1 MRQPLVRAPEFAS
14 NSVSMPS
21 QSAILCILLIAHW
34 SCYALGQSTSA
45 DTPQPPSLNSAQRL
59 FDSGQFDAALKELD
73 GIAAAKPSTVG
84 VQYLRGMVLYQQ
96 GKLVEAADA
105 FAKAVALNPKDS
117 ESMQMEGVSLFRQ
130 GKPAVAIPLLEQA
143 NSLAPKTRI
152 DPDYVLALSYMD
164 THRYDDARKA
174 FSVQY
179 GFAADSAEAYLLAG
193 RLFLRRDYL
202 PIAEESARKAIAL
215 DATLPLAHLLLGEV
229 TLAAG
234 RYDEAIAA
242 FDQEI
247 ELNPLA
253 GVAYERLGDAYIRT
267 GDFSQ
272 ALVALNKALPLE
284 PATSGPYILLGKV
297 LLKQKNPEMARV
309 YLERATRI
317 DPMNYMA
324 HGLLGQSYRALGR
337 ADDAARET
345 QKGEQIQATDVPNT
359 DHQKQE

>member
-1 MRQPLVRAPEFAS
+1 
-14 NSVSMPS
+14 
-21 QSAILCILLIAHW
+21 
-34 SCYALGQSTSA
+34 
-45 DTPQPPSLNSAQRL
+45 
-59 FDSGQFDAALKELD
+59 
-73 GIAAAKPSTVG
+73 
-84 VQYLRGMVLYQQ
+84 
-96 GKLVEAADA
+96 
-105 FAKAVALNPKDS
+105 
-117 ESMQMEGVSLFRQ
+117 
-130 GKPAVAIPLLEQA
+130 
-143 NSLAPKTRI
+143 
-152 DPDYVLALSYMD
+152 LALSYMD

-174 FSVQY
+174 FSIQY
-179 GFAADSAEAYLLAG
+179 GFASDSAQAYLLAA

-215 DATLPLAHLLLGEV
+215 NANLPLAHLLLGEV

-242 FDQEI
+242 FGQEI
-247 ELNPLA
+247 DLNPLTGA
-253 GVAYERLGDAYIRT
+253 AYERLGDAYIRT

-297 LLKQKNPEMARV
+297 MLKQKNPEMARV
-309 YLERATRI
+309 YLERAVRI

-345 QKGEQIQATDVPNT
+345 QRGEQIQATDVPNT